1 MENPAGFG
9 KAQAAYRKEQ
19 DAYKVY
25 VPGDYERYYK
35 TSFKSIL
42 RLKPDG
48 ATATDA
54 DLAFADSVIKNGI
67 IGTYNLVIKVEGV
80 DEADKATAV
89 QGLQENKRLYGNAY
103 PKRLEFEL
111 VAPQLTDYKLT
122 KWIVDGKEVVKPT
135 VAFTLNK
142 NSEVTAVFEDL
153 RVPPVLVPVTAIE
166 VSVDNTLLSVN
177 DTVQASAVVS
187 PEDAT
192 DQTVVWTSSNPAV
205 ATVDA
210 ATGLITA
217 VSAGTA
223 DIIATSGD
231 ILNSLTITVIPAGDL
246 SIVVTGKT
254 ETTVAIEFQ
263 TNLGK
268 AAYYTATIR
277 QVSSTYDL
285 ASKRIEPASEL
296 LTAAVSFD
304 NLKHSTFYTV
314 TLTDYNAENAVI
326 GTRSITFETEKGVGN
341 EAIAANAQAS
351 VSYADGILTLTNLDG
366 TTAAIVSL
374 NGKTAA
380 KFTVSG
386 NEVQKAVALAP
397 GFYILNAGKTVSK
410 FIVR

>member
-1 MENPAGFG
+1 M
-9 KAQAAYRKEQ
+9 
-19 DAYKVY
+19 
-25 VPGDYERYYK
+25 
-35 TSFKSIL
+35 
-42 RLKPDG
+42 
-48 ATATDA
+48 
-54 DLAFADSVIKNGI
+54 
-67 IGTYNLVIKVEGV
+67 
-80 DEADKATAV
+80 
-89 QGLQENKRLYGNAY
+89 
-103 PKRLEFEL
+103 
-111 VAPQLTDYKLT
+111 
-122 KWIVDGKEVVKPT
+122 
-135 VAFTLNK
+135 
-142 NSEVTAVFEDL
+142 
-153 RVPPVLVPVTAIE
+153 
-166 VSVDNTLLSVN
+166 
-177 DTVQASAVVS
+177 
-187 PEDAT
+187 
-192 DQTVVWTSSNPAV
+192 
-205 ATVDA
+205 DA

-254 ETTVAIEFQ
+254 ETIVTIEFQ

-268 AAYYTATIR
+268 AAYYTAAIR

-314 TLTDYNAENAVI
+314 TLTDYNAENTVI

-341 EAIAANAQAS
+341 EAVVTNVQAS
-351 VSYADGILTLTNLDG
+351 ISYADGILTLTNLDG
-366 TTAAIVSL
+366 TIAAIVSL

-386 NEVQKAVALAP
+386 NEVQKVVALSP